1 VLRIALLGEPHF
13 SFRGEPYRFEALP
26 RAMPLLAY
34 LILKRAHPESV
45 DAVATLLWPEDRESD
60 ARVKL
65 RRHVSVLQA
74 ALPPEDPAQPWFHTT
89 GDTLQWNCAA
99 DSFCDLIAF
108 EEDAANLATY
118 DAAVALYGGEFLVG
132 YHTPWIEAERDR
144 LRRIVLFRREALMAL
159 AEDEARSDDAMR
171 HARAILAIDPWR
183 ESAVRSLMREL
194 GAQSDYAGAAAEFD
208 RFALRLRRER
218 LSGPTAETRAL
229 LRAFVGDRATPAR
242 APFIGRKQAQASLEA
257 AFADVRGGRGMT
269 LFLIGERSSGKA
281 EFAEAFADGCAEA
294 RVFIG
299 RLSAREGR
307 PYESIASVLRTAL
320 PYIREI
326 APPGE
331 IAALAALLPEV
342 GRALPR
348 THVSDVDRERRRI
361 DDGIARAFSAL
372 ARSGP
377 LVIVLP
383 DVHRA
388 GYATIAALESL
399 AKRIADEP
407 VLILATASSVSEPL
421 GSAIRRLTHV
431 GRATTVKHEATGSAR
446 SETFA
451 ATPPLAVQTVSPVQ
465 YAEIARAAVDVF
477 ADDDARI
484 AIERGLHAAQDD
496 ATRYA
501 LLIQQ
506 ARMATVG
513 IGRAEHVRLLGEL
526 AGMATDP
533 RRRAQVLQLRIRC
546 ASAAGD
552 AADRERFVDE
562 FTTLAND
569 LNDEQLIARARLAR
583 GQARCDGE
591 KFSAARIDLIDA
603 SDRALALNAVTVA
616 FETLL
621 TLAEMEASLGNAAAA
636 YDYLKRAD
644 REAEHAGDLL
654 GQAQIV
660 GITIGMLLGEM
671 RMSEAIATADA
682 AEPLFA
688 AFGDRETHADIRTQV
703 ARALTRTG
711 HIDRAMK
718 IYRSVAEVYRELNVP
733 RGEAKTLINSSI
745 TLMRL
750 GSYDEALASVQRA
763 AAIFERIGD
772 VRGHAICLS
781 NAGLIAYYRHRYDDA
796 VHEYER
802 ALALAL
808 KLGNEDIIS
817 NITSNLGAAD
827 SARWNYERAID
838 FLERGIRMATARDR
852 VLAVVNDI
860 PDLVLAYMRR
870 GDSRRAEMTSRTMLE
885 VVARLTDPYD
895 EMYYVEYVA
904 GLVDDRRSLL
914 SSARAHYEVAERLF
928 LERVASFTD
937 EASRAAFID
946 LPNSRLIREGLKL
959 R

>member
-1 VLRIALLGEPHF
+1 MLRIALFGEAHF

-26 RAMPLLAY
+26 RALPLLAY

-45 DAVATLLWPEDRESD
+45 DAVATLLWPDDRESD

-89 GDTLQWNCAA
+89 GDTLQWNCTAN
-99 DSFCDLIAF
+99 SFCDLSAF
-108 EEDAANLATY
+108 EENAANLATY

-144 LRRIVLFRREALMAL
+144 LRRIALFRREALMTL
-159 AEDEARSDDAMR
+159 AEDDARPEDAMR
-171 HARAILAIDPWR
+171 QARAILAIDPWR
-183 ESAVRSLMREL
+183 ESAVRSVMREL
-194 GAQSDYAGAAAEFD
+194 GAQGDYAGAAIEFD

-218 LSGPTAETRAL
+218 LSEPTAETCAL
-229 LRAFVGDRATPAR
+229 LRAFVGDRATPSS
-242 APFIGRKQAQASLEA
+242 APFTGHEQVKAKLEA
-257 AFADVRGGRGMT
+257 AFADVRSGRGT
-269 LFLIGERSSGKA
+269 TFFLIGEPSRGKA
-281 EFAEAFADGCAEA
+281 EFAAAFADGCVEA

-299 RLSAREGR
+299 RVSAREGR

-320 PYIREI
+320 SHIRKI

-348 THVSDVDRERRRI
+348 THASDVDRERRRI
-361 DDGIARAFSAL
+361 YDGIARAFSAL

-388 GYATIAALESL
+388 GDATIAALESL
-399 AKRIADEP
+399 ARRIADEP
-407 VLILATASSVSEPL
+407 VLILATASSVSGSL
-421 GSAIRRLTHV
+421 GSAIRRLTHA
-431 GRATTVKHEATGSAR
+431 GRARTLTHEAAGRARPETSA
-446 SETFA
+446 A
-451 ATPPLAVQTVSPVQ
+451 VPPLAAQTVSPEQ
-465 YAEIARAAVDVF
+465 YAEIARAAVDVY
-477 ADDDARI
+477 ADGDARI
-484 AIERGLHAAQDD
+484 AIERGLDVAQDE
-496 ATRYA
+496 AKRYA

-506 ARMATVG
+506 ERITASGT
-513 IGRAEHVRLLGEL
+513 GRAEHIRLLRKI

-546 ASAAGD
+546 ARDAGD
-552 AADRERFVDE
+552 AGDRERLADE
-562 FTTLAND
+562 FMTLAYD
-569 LNDEQLIARARLAR
+569 LNDEQLIVRARLAR
-583 GQARCDGE
+583 GQARRGAE

-603 SDRALALNAVTVA
+603 SDRALALNAATVA

-621 TLAEMEASLGNAAAA
+621 TLAEMETLLGNAPAA

-654 GQAQIV
+654 GQARIV
-660 GITIGMLLGEM
+660 EITIGMLLGDM

-688 AFGDRETHADIRTQV
+688 AFGDRETHADVRTQL

-711 HIDRAMK
+711 HFDRALN
-718 IYRSVAEVYRELNVP
+718 IYRSVAEVYRELDVP
-733 RGEAKTLINSSI
+733 RGEAKTFINSSI

-750 GSYDEALASVQRA
+750 GNYDEALASVQRA

-772 VRGHAICLS
+772 ARGHAICAS

-802 ALALAL
+802 ALALAQ
-808 KLGNEDIIS
+808 KLGNEDIVS
-817 NITSNLGAAD
+817 NIMSNLGSVE
-827 SARWNYERAID
+827 SARGNYERAID
-838 FLERGIRMATARDR
+838 LLERGIRMATARDR
-852 VLAVVNDI
+852 VLAVVNEI
-860 PDLVLAYMRR
+860 PDLVLAYVRR

-895 EMYYVEYVA
+895 EMYFVEYVA

-914 SSARAHYEVAERLF
+914 SSARAHYEAAERLF

-937 EASRAAFID
+937 AASRAAFID
-946 LPNSRLIREGLKL
+946 LPNSRLVREGLKL